1 MKTIKINVLVTRL
14 LLLTVAICSLVGC
27 SVLQTLISAKDALEE
42 GKLVDNLEP
51 SEEYYLGRGVSAVII
66 QNYKPI
72 EINTPKQEQQIKYL
86 NDMAG
91 YIERAAQNVTRSAR
105 KLGDHT
111 ERSYDEQEHVYN
123 LALFKGIQVGILDT
137 EEVAAHGT
145 PGGFLWLSY
154 GVLHMCNNEDELAAL
169 VAHEMSHII
178 LDHGMANYRS
188 EHKSQIASSFASEEL
203 FKGDTAFSNF
213 GRLCVTGFE
222 SLRNGYNPAQEFE
235 ADNWG
240 TRALVAS
247 GYDPNAMVAILKSV
261 EAYQHDHDIDPE
273 EYLAHH
279 PPIEERIKT
288 VQDLI
293 KSEGFKVN
301 PASQKPEAVK
311 ARDERFKA
319 AFK

>member
-1 MKTIKINVLVTRL
+1 MKTNAINVWVTRL
-14 LLLTVAICSLVGC
+14 MLGAVACSLLGC
-27 SVLQTLISAKDALEE
+27 SVINFVSAATSALEE
-42 GKLVDNLEP
+42 GNLVDKLEP
-51 SEEYYLGRGVSAVII
+51 SEEYYLGRGVSAVVY

-72 EINTPKQEQQIKYL
+72 EISTPKQETQIKYL

-91 YIERAAQNVTRSAR
+91 YIERAAQDVTRSAR

-111 ERSYDEQEHVYN
+111 DRGHVAQQHVYN
-123 LALFKGIQVGILDT
+123 LALYKGIQVGILDT

-154 GVLHMCNNEDELAAL
+154 GAINMCNNEDELAAL

-188 EHKSQIASSFASEEL
+188 AHKSKIASSFASEQL
-203 FKGDTAFSNF
+203 FSGDSKFANF

-222 SLRNGYNPAQEFE
+222 SLRNGYNPDQEFE

-240 TRALVAS
+240 ARALAAS
-247 GYDPNAMVAILKSV
+247 GYAPDALVNLLKVV
-261 EAYQHDHDIDPE
+261 EAYEKEHEIDPDD
-273 EYLAHH
+273 YLAHH
-279 PPIEERIKT
+279 PPVSERIKT
-288 VQDLI
+288 LQAVI
-293 KSEGFKVN
+293 KDNNLKPN
-301 PASQKPEAVK
+301 PKSQTADAIQ
-311 ARDERFKA
+311 ARNKRFEE

>member
-1 MKTIKINVLVTRL
+1 MKTNKINVWVTRL
-14 LLLTVAICSLVGC
+14 MLGALVFSFTGC
-27 SVLQTLISAKDALEE
+27 AFLMAANDALKE

-66 QNYKPI
+66 QNYEPI
-72 EINTPKQEQQIKYL
+72 KIDTPKQETQIKYL

-91 YIERAAQNVTRSAR
+91 YIEKAAQGVTRSAR

-111 ERSYDEQEHVYN
+111 DRSYDQQEHVYN
-123 LALFKGIQVGILDT
+123 LALHKGIQVGILNT

-154 GVLHMCNNEDELAAL
+154 GAIHMCKNEDELAAL

-188 EHKSQIASSFASEEL
+188 AHKSQIASSFASDHM
-203 FKGDTAFSNF
+203 FPGDSKFSNF

-222 SLRNGYNPAQEFE
+222 SMRNGYNPGQEFE

-240 TRALVAS
+240 TRALAVS
-247 GYDPNAMVAILKSV
+247 GYKPEAMVEVLTRV
-261 EAYQHDHDIDPE
+261 EEFEKAHEVKPE
-273 EYLAHH
+273 DYLAHH
-279 PPIEERIKT
+279 PPIHKRIDTVKELIKT
-288 VQDLI
+288 EKLT
-293 KSEGFKVN
+293 VN
-301 PASQKPEAVK
+301 PKSQTAEAIK
-311 ARDERFKA
+311 ARSDRFAA